1 MALETPTFPIRPP
14 GDLSSCYVRPD
25 ELDWEPMCDGID
37 MKVLVRD
44 EETGLFT
51 GLFRLAPGAV
61 VPDHVH
67 NELEQTWVVEGTFSD
82 QDGDAHAG
90 EFIWRP
96 AGNRHEAFSR
106 EGCIILGFFLKPNT
120 FLKELPKTT
129 AS

>member
-51 GLFRLAPGAV
+51 GLFRIAPGAV

-96 AGNRHEAFSR
+96 AGNRH
-106 EGCIILGFFLKPNT
+106 
-120 FLKELPKTT
+120 
-129 AS
+129 